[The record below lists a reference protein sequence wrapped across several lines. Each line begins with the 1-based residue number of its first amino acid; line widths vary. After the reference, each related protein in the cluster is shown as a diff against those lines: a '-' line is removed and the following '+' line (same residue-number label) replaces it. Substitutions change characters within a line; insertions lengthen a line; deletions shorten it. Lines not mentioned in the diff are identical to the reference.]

1 VSLIDILFIVSI
13 LSCALVT
20 GFIFTYAIVVMPG
33 ISKLNDKDFIRAFQV
48 TDAVIQNN
56 HPLFMLAWVG
66 SIISL
71 FGLNVMSILTHGLTG
86 SWALAL
92 IGAIYLI
99 GVQGLT
105 VTIHLPLNNR
115 LKAIEV
121 DIVDND
127 QLSKERMNFEPKWN
141 YYNSIRT
148 GISFAVSVALL
159 ILMALQ

>member
-1 VSLIDILFIVSI
+1 MSLTDILFIISI
-13 LSCALVT
+13 LFCALVT

-33 ISKLNDKDFIRAFQV
+33 LSKLNDKDFIRAFQV

-71 FGLNVMSILTHGLTG
+71 FGLNLMSILIHGLTG
-86 SWALAL
+86 AWMLLL

-115 LKAIEV
+115 LQAIEV
-121 DIVDND
+121 DILDND

-141 YYNSIRT
+141 YFNCIRT
-148 GISFAVSVALL
+148 GIAFAVSVALL